1 MELRQLRHFV
11 AVADELH
18 FGRAAEKLGMTQPP
32 LSQSIQ
38 RLESELGVRLFERT
52 HRHVELTPTGA
63 QLLPIVRGVLT
74 QADQLPALAQSLL
87 RGDRGLLRL
96 AFVSTADYGVLP
108 ELLRRYRS
116 RFPEVHIELLE
127 ATGDRQI
134 EGIIS
139 EEIDAGIVIR
149 VDEPVFPSTLEYLP
163 LQRENLVLAV
173 SEDERR
179 DVEEPVE
186 LARYANR
193 PLIIFPRRVAPGLHD
208 AVTQCFAGR
217 GLVPR
222 FGQEAIQMQ
231 TIVSLVSAGLGIA
244 IVPSSMRNLQRI
256 GVRYLE
262 LAGETSAIESGL
274 IWRRGN
280 RLPTLRNIINVSSE
294 MGESAVLQSSHER
307 RRVADG

>member
-63 QLLPIVRGVLT
+63 QLLPIVRGILT
-74 QADQLPALAQSLL
+74 QADQLPALARSLL

-96 AFVSTADYGVLP
+96 AFVSTADFGVLP
-108 ELLRRYRS
+108 ELLRGYRS
-116 RFPEVHIELLE
+116 RFPEVRIELLE
-127 ATGDRQI
+127 TTGDRQI

-149 VDEPVFPSTLEYLP
+149 VDEPAFPSTLEYLP
-163 LQRENLVLAV
+163 LQRENLILAV
-173 SEDERR
+173 SEDERL
-179 DVEEPVE
+179 DVGEPVE
-186 LARYANR
+186 LARYADR
-193 PLIIFPRRVAPGLHD
+193 PLIIFPRSVAPGLHD
-208 AVTQCFAGR
+208 AVTGCFAER

-244 IVPSSMRNLQRI
+244 IVPSSIRNLQRK

-262 LAGETSAIESGL
+262 LAGETSVIESGL
-274 IWRRGN
+274 IWRRGS
-280 RLPTLRNIINVSSE
+280 RLPTLRNVINVSNE
-294 MGESAVLQSSHER
+294 MGESATAVRS
-307 RRVADG
+307 

>member
-63 QLLPIVRGVLT
+63 QLLPVVRETLAL
-74 QADQLPALAQSLL
+74 ADQLPALAGSLL

-116 RFPEVHIELLE
+116 RFPEVRIELLE

-134 EGIIS
+134 AGIIS
-139 EEIDAGIVIR
+139 EDIDAGIVIR
-149 VDEPVFPSTLEYLP
+149 VDEPVFPPALEYLP
-163 LQRENLVLAV
+163 LHQENLVLAV
-173 SEDERR
+173 SEAEGLHAG
-179 DVEEPVE
+179 EPVE
-186 LARYANR
+186 LARYADR
-193 PLIIFPRRVAPGLHD
+193 SLIIFPRSVAPGLHD
-208 AVTQCFAGR
+208 AVTRCFAER
-217 GLVPR
+217 GLIPR

-244 IVPSSMRNLQRI
+244 IVPSSMRNLQRK

-262 LAGETSAIESGL
+262 LAGGTSIIESGL
-274 IWRRGN
+274 IWMRGN
-280 RLPTLRNIINVSSE
+280 RLPTLRNLIYVSSE
-294 MGESAVLQSSHER
+294 MGASAAPQSTHEPGR
-307 RRVADG
+307 AGDG

>member
-63 QLLPIVRGVLT
+63 QLLPIMRGVIT
-74 QADQLPALAQSLL
+74 QADHLPSLARSLL

-96 AFVSTADYGVLP
+96 SFVSTADYSVLP

-116 RFPEVHIELLE
+116 QFPEVRIELLE

-173 SEDERR
+173 SEDEAL
-179 DVEEPVE
+179 DVTGPVE
-186 LARYANR
+186 LARYADR
-193 PLIIFPRRVAPGLHD
+193 PLIIFPRSVAPGLHD
-208 AVTQCFAGR
+208 AITRCFAVR

-231 TIVSLVSAGLGIA
+231 TIVSLISAGLGIA
-244 IVPSSMRNLQRI
+244 IVPSSMRNLQRR

-262 LAGETSAIESGL
+262 LAGETSTIESGL

-294 MGESAVLQSSHER
+294 MGEVDS
-307 RRVADG
+307 

>member
-1 MELRQLRHFV
+1 MELRQLRHFL

-38 RLESELGVRLFERT
+38 RFEAELGVHLFERT
-52 HRHVELTPTGA
+52 HRHVALTPTGA
-63 QLLPIVRGVLT
+63 QLAPIARRVLA
-74 QADQLPALAQSLL
+74 QADQLPALARSLL
-87 RGDRGLLRL
+87 RGERGLLRL

-108 ELLRRYRS
+108 ELLRRYRT
-116 RFPEVHIELLE
+116 RFPEVRIDLLE

-134 EGIIS
+134 EAIIS

-149 VDEPVFPSTLEYLP
+149 VGDPAVPSTLEYLP

-173 SEDERR
+173 PDEDEL
-179 DVEEPVE
+179 DPEEPAE
-186 LARYANR
+186 LARFADR
-193 PLIIFPRRVAPGLHD
+193 PLIVFPRRVAPGLYD
-208 AVTQCFAGR
+208 AVTRCFAER

-244 IVPSSMRNLQRI
+244 VVPSSIRNLQRK
-256 GVRYLE
+256 GVRYLD
-262 LAGETSAIESGL
+262 LAGETGLIESGL
-274 IWRRGN
+274 VWRKGD
-280 RLPTLRNIINVSSE
+280 RLPTLRNLIAISGE
-294 MGESAVLQSSHER
+294 MRG
-307 RRVADG
+307 DGAP